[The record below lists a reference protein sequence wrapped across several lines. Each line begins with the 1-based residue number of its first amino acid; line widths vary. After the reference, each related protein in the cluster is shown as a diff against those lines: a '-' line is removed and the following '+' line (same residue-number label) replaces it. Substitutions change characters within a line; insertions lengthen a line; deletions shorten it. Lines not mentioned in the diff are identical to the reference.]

1 MTTSASPR
9 IPIFHIVWR
18 MMLFSSRVCK
28 QKQFAYNDGGKGVCT
43 VSHLGINEV
52 NLRYMYE
59 EL

>member
-9 IPIFHIVWR
+9 IPIFHIVWPDVQFQS
-18 MMLFSSRVCK
+18 M